1 MQEQKIAPRHS
12 YALAVCIVCEK
23 PARLLCTLCG
33 TGLCQEHLFKSNTVC
48 VRGRKRH
55 EDAALRLLSE
65 RGFVEVDE
73 VVFFP
78 LP

>member
-1 MQEQKIAPRHS
+1 MDKIAPRSS
-12 YALAVCIVCEK
+12 YAIAACIVCEK

-33 TGLCQEHLFKSNTVC
+33 TGLCAKHIHKSNTVC

-55 EDAALRLLSE
+55 DNEHLRLLSE

-73 VVFFP
+73 VTFYR